1 MIEVKNLKKTFDQK
15 IVYDGID
22 YQFEFGKSY
31 AIIGESGS
39 GKSTFLNALARLEK
53 PTSGTIQLKNEDIWK
68 MKETTYFQHHLG
80 YIFQNYA
87 LIDDETVSQN
97 LGLVSKNK
105 VRQVEVL
112 LQVGLDESYLK
123 SKIYELSGG
132 QAQRIAIARLLL
144 KESDVIL
151 ADEPTG
157 ALDEKTAEEVERLL
171 LSLVKPESVL
181 IVATHDERLA
191 SKMDAIIDMV
201 AFK

>member
-1 MIEVKNLKKTFDQK
+1 
-15 IVYDGID
+15 
-22 YQFEFGKSY
+22 
-31 AIIGESGS
+31 
-39 GKSTFLNALARLEK
+39 
-53 PTSGTIQLKNEDIWK
+53 

-105 VRQVEVL
+105 ARQVEVL

-181 IVATHDERLA
+181 IVATHDEFLA

>member
-1 MIEVKNLKKTFDQK
+1 
-15 IVYDGID
+15 
-22 YQFEFGKSY
+22 
-31 AIIGESGS
+31 
-39 GKSTFLNALARLEK
+39 
-53 PTSGTIQLKNEDIWK
+53 

-97 LGLVSKNK
+97 LGLVTKNK
-105 VRQVEVL
+105 ARQVEVL

>member
-1 MIEVKNLKKTFDQK
+1 MIEVKNLKKTFGQK
-15 IVYDGID
+15 IIYDGID

-31 AIIGESGS
+31 AIIGESGG
-39 GKSTFLNALARLEK
+39 GKTTFLNALARLDK
-53 PTSGTIQLKNEDIWK
+53 PISGTIELKNQDIWK
-68 MKETTYFQHHLG
+68 MKETAYFHHHLG

-97 LGLVSKNK
+97 LGLVTKNK
-105 VRQVEVL
+105 ARQFEVL
-112 LQVGLDESYLK
+112 EQVGLDESYLK
-123 SKIYELSGG
+123 AKIYELSGW

-144 KESDVIL
+144 KESDIIL

-157 ALDEKTAEEVERLL
+157 ALDEKTAEEVEHLL

-191 SKMDAIIDMV
+191 NKMDAIIDM
-201 AFK
+201 ASFK

>member
-31 AIIGESGS
+31 TIIGESGS

-53 PTSGTIQLKNEDIWK
+53 PTSGTIQLKNQDIWK

-97 LGLVSKNK
+97 LGLVTKNK
-105 VRQVEVL
+105 AR
-112 LQVGLDESYLK
+112 QVGLDESYLK

>member
-1 MIEVKNLKKTFDQK
+1 M
-15 IVYDGID
+15 
-22 YQFEFGKSY
+22 
-31 AIIGESGS
+31 
-39 GKSTFLNALARLEK
+39 
-53 PTSGTIQLKNEDIWK
+53 
-68 MKETTYFQHHLG
+68 
-80 YIFQNYA
+80 
-87 LIDDETVSQN
+87 IDDETVSQN
-97 LGLVSKNK
+97 LGLVTKNK
-105 VRQVEVL
+105 ARQVEVL